1 MLSPVR
7 GSTWYIA
14 FAELMLR
21 SQPLMKAR
29 AWCNFGTPG
38 GTGQAGVGP
47 GEKKDPLG
55 NMYDPKTRV
64 NFALKGLTVAPDHAG
79 KEFDRK
85 RVLRRRLFCYAANVI
100 DCGLLGASPR
110 RESRA
115 HSCRALPSRRWQ
127 AEFQARSRPR
137 YRRRYRGWTYLEYI
151 QNAADSIDA
160 HPEGGPLR
168 RGRRG
173 TVSIAFDHAS
183 LAVTRRQVVR
193 VLCGS
198 ATGRLGF
205 GNATAGAPSSSM
217 NSCAEPDNVSTAA
230 KRRQL
235 LFASHRQRVTGAGE
249 ATTRRTCQRCAFMS
263 SNFCM
268 D

>member
-1 MLSPVR
+1 
-7 GSTWYIA
+7 
-14 FAELMLR
+14 
-21 SQPLMKAR
+21 
-29 AWCNFGTPG
+29 
-38 GTGQAGVGP
+38 
-47 GEKKDPLG
+47 
-55 NMYDPKTRV
+55 MYDPKTRV

-115 HSCRALPSRRWQ
+115 HSCRALPSCRWQ

-137 YRRRYRGWTYLEYI
+137 YRRRYRGSIYLEYI

-160 HPEGGPLR
+160 ARAEGGPLR

-183 LAVTRRQVVR
+183 RAVTRRQVVR

-230 KRRQL
+230 NTTATIIRISSPACHRRGRSDD
-235 LFASHRQRVTGAGE
+235 AP
-249 ATTRRTCQRCAFMS
+249 TCQRCAFMS

>member
-38 GTGQAGVGP
+38 GTGQAGAGR

-100 DCGLLGASPR
+100 DCGLLVGSLTPRKPRAFVPRFAELPMASRIPGA
-110 RESRA
+110 
-115 HSCRALPSRRWQ
+115 
-127 AEFQARSRPR
+127 SRPR
-137 YRRRYRGWTYLEYI
+137 YRRRYRG
-151 QNAADSIDA
+151 SIS
-160 HPEGGPLR
+160 PRIYSER
-168 RGRRG
+168 RRLHRRC
-173 TVSIAFDHAS
+173 
-183 LAVTRRQVVR
+183 TRR
-193 VLCGS
+193 
-198 ATGRLGF
+198 
-205 GNATAGAPSSSM
+205 
-217 NSCAEPDNVSTAA
+217 
-230 KRRQL
+230 RRP
-235 LFASHRQRVTGAGE
+235 T
-249 ATTRRTCQRCAFMS
+249 
-263 SNFCM
+263 
-268 D
+268 